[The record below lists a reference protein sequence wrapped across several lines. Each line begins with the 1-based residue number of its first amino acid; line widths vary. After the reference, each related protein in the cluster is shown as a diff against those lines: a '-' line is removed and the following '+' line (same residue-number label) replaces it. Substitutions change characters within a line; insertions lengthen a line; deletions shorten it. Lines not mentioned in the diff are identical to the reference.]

1 MKPLGKAVKNE
12 EFKGKLYYLCQFPDP
27 SAHQNHH
34 NGQAA
39 GISKHLLIGWL
50 SSSTTIYERD
60 EDEQKTYKVERS
72 CLLTTQSCWKKIR
85 QCLDIDSGQ
94 QKRK

>member
-12 EFKGKLYYLCQFPDP
+12 EFKGKLYYLCQFSDP

-39 GISKHLLIGWL
+39 GISKPFAD
-50 SSSTTIYERD
+50 R
-60 EDEQKTYKVERS
+60 
-72 CLLTTQSCWKKIR
+72 C
-85 QCLDIDSGQ
+85 
-94 QKRK
+94 